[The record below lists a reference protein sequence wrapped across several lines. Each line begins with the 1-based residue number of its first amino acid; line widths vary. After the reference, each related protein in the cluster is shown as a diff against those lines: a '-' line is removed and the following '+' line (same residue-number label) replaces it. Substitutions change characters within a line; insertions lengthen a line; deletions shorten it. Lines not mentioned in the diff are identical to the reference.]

1 MRVAIMGSGG
11 DAPGMYPAIKRFVEY
26 SLEQR
31 AKPWFVI
38 DGLEGLVVLGGDE
51 SFRAMEI
58 FTGEFDIAA
67 VGIPTTIDNASLPRV
82 AASVTR

>member
-11 DAPGMYPAIKRFVEY
+11 DAPGIYPAIKRFVGY

-58 FTGEFDIAA
+58 FRGSLRSAPW
-67 VGIPTTIDNASLPRV
+67 GYPPPSTTHRC
-82 AASVTR
+82 RG